1 MYYIDTHTH
10 TNFSFD
16 GHNTPD
22 EMCAAAAAKGL
33 AAIAITDHYDAD
45 GIIEGIYPP
54 YSAAEAKNA
63 ILAARDK
70 YSPGLRVA
78 YGIEIGQPYA
88 YPAECEVFTR
98 ECGFDFIIGSLHNL
112 IGVPDFSFLKYD
124 RMPQE
129 LIERLWERTLEEI
142 YTLLL
147 GYKGCPI
154 HTLGHLTYP
163 VRYIKRAGRELEMT
177 RFYDSAAQIYRR
189 LKEYD
194 IALEV
199 NTSGIRQ
206 DAGMTFPDAGLL
218 RLYRE
223 CGGEMLTIGSDA
235 HNIADIGA
243 DIADIYDMLAGLGF
257 RYVTYFMEGK
267 PEFIKITD

>member
-22 EMCAAAAAKGL
+22 EMCAAAVAAGL
-33 AAIAITDHYDAD
+33 AVIAITDHYDAD
-45 GIIEGIYPP
+45 GVIEGLYPP
-54 YSAAEAKNA
+54 YFAEEAKNA
-63 ILAARDK
+63 ILAARTK
-70 YSPGLRVA
+70 YAPELRVV

-88 YPAECEVFTR
+88 YPAECEAFTR
-98 ECGFDFIIGSLHNL
+98 ECGFDFIICSLHNL

-124 RMPQE
+124 NMPQE
-129 LIERLWERTLEEI
+129 LIERLWERALEEI

-147 GYKGCPI
+147 GYKGFTI
-154 HTLGHLTYP
+154 NTLGHLTYP
-163 VRYIKRAGRELEMT
+163 VRYIKRAGRELDMT
-177 RFYDSAAQIYRR
+177 RFYDSTAQIYRR
-189 LKEYD
+189 MKERG

-199 NTSGIRQ
+199 NTSGIRGG
-206 DAGMTFPDAGLL
+206 AGMTFPDTGLL

-223 CGGEMLTIGSDA
+223 CGGEMLTVGSDA
-235 HNIADIGA
+235 HYAADIGA
-243 DIADIYDMLAGLGF
+243 DIADTYDMLAGLGF
-257 RYVTYFMEGK
+257 RYVTYFIEGK